1 MTYSRIRIGIA
12 ALAAVAALAITGAT
26 GVAAAAPLAGDH
38 SVRPAAGL
46 DPVVTGTIVNAQ
58 DDGEDDDKLDE
69 DDCEGLENLYN
80 GAVKVAS
87 DERARGSWAG
97 WNLMQDIAQE
107 TYLDAQF
114 GGCEWA
120 AE

>member
-1 MTYSRIRIGIA
+1 VNCDGFGSA
-12 ALAAVAALAITGAT
+12 AL
-26 GVAAAAPLAGDH
+26 
-38 SVRPAAGL
+38 
-46 DPVVTGTIVNAQ
+46 
-58 DDGEDDDKLDE
+58 
-69 DDCEGLENLYN
+69 
-80 GAVKVAS
+80 AS

>member
-1 MTYSRIRIGIA
+1 MTRSKIRTSIV
-12 ALAAVAALAITGAT
+12 ALAAVAALAVTGAT
-26 GVAAAAPLAGDH
+26 GVAAAAPLAGNY
-38 SVRPAAGL
+38 SPTPRAEL
-46 DPVVTGTIVNAQ
+46 DPIVTGTIVNAQ

-69 DDCEGLENLYN
+69 DDCEGLEDLYN
-80 GAVKVAS
+80 RAVKVAS
-87 DERARGSWAG
+87 DERAGGSWAG